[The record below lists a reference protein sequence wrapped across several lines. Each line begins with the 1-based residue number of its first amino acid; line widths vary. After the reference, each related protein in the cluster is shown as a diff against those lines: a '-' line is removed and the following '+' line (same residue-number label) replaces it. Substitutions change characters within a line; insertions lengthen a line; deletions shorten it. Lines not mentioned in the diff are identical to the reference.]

1 MKKKKINNNGREIII
16 AEILR
21 WIKKDT
27 IKPKIKDNIYEL
39 MIDLFLK
46 AIFIIRYKTKIII
59 RKNEDMIKLL

>member
-1 MKKKKINNNGREIII
+1 MKKEKINNNGREIIV

-46 AIFIIRYKTKIII
+46 SIFTIRYKTKIII